1 MRVAFVHVQNAGR
14 SRMAAFAR
22 REVRERVSALLD
34 EVLAEADEPDDGDGD
49 ETDGTDESAETEAAA
64 GTDA

>member
-1 MRVAFVHVQNAGR
+1 MA
-14 SRMAAFAR
+14 AAFAR

-34 EVLAEADEPDDGDGD
+34 EVLTEAGEPGDGD